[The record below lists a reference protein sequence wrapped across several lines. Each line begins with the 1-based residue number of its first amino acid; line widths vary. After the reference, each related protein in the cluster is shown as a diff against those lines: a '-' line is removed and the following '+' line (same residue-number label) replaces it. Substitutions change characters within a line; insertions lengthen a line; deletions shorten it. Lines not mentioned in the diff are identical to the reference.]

1 MKTATICYTPLN
13 PSKMRPELRERVAAI
28 LAALPPA
35 RFPNAGLR
43 GLGGFWRAQSPDW
56 FVCQIE
62 NRFAFSTEDDY
73 REFVRGP
80 VGPIRDLVE
89 SDLEY
94 LCNWN
99 GEDCE

>member
-1 MKTATICYTPLN
+1 MKTVSICHTPLN
-13 PSKMRPELRERVAAI
+13 LSKMRRELRERVAAI

-35 RFPNAGLR
+35 RFPNAGLS

-62 NRFAFSTEDDY
+62 NRFAFAVEEEY

-89 SDLEY
+89 SDLGY
-94 LCNWN
+94 LCNWS